1 MIEKPIGEVFAYTAD
16 FSNVADWDPGVSEAS
31 QVGGGPIG
39 KGTLF
44 NVTAKFGASEIPMVY
59 EITEYEAEHKVVLVG
74 TSDTLDAVDEII
86 FSERP
91 AGTVVEY
98 IADLTF
104 KNWFRHVA
112 PLARPLMNRV
122 GERALDGLVET
133 LGQ

>member
-1 MIEKPIGEVFAYTAD
+1 
-16 FSNVADWDPGVSEAS
+16 
-31 QVGGGPIG
+31 
-39 KGTLF
+39 
-44 NVTAKFGASEIPMVY
+44 MVY

-74 TSDTLDAVDEII
+74 TSDTLDAVDEIT
-86 FSERP
+86 FAERP

-98 IADLTF
+98 TADLTF